1 MKELTYTLIPE
12 RLKSVREHLNL
23 SKAEAARRIGLT
35 AASYVRYEAGDRSPS
50 PQVLNSIAEKLNT
63 SVAYLSGNTDD
74 ISSDIISIYKA
85 NNPILFEL
93 ITDAQSAD
101 TVTIQRLL
109 SYYHRLTKTE

>member
-1 MKELTYTLIPE
+1 MSNTLIPE
-12 RLKSVREHLNL
+12 RLKSAREQLNL

-50 PQVLNSIAEKLNT
+50 PQVLTSIAEKLNT

-74 ISSDIISIYKA
+74 ISSDVISIYKT

-101 TVTIQRLL
+101 SATIQRRL
-109 SYYHRLTKTE
+109 SYYRRLTKND

>member
-1 MKELTYTLIPE
+1 MENINNTLIPE
-12 RLKSVREHLNL
+12 RLKSARENLNL
-23 SKAEAARRIGLT
+23 SKAEAARKIGLT

-50 PQVLNSIAEKLNT
+50 PQVLTSIAEKLNT

-74 ISSDIISIYKA
+74 ISSDVISIYKT

-101 TVTIQRLL
+101 SATIQRLL
-109 SYYHRLTKTE
+109 SYYRRLTKND